1 METISDIEVISDGIL
16 AYWTT
21 KETAFDVTGK
31 QLVSSPLPL
40 VICLMSSLSLTLG
53 ETFYR
58 KILGEFFLVFSKF
71 QPSLHSHGWED
82 TSARE
87 RRSTGLHWSPSILR
101 YSRFYFAGQTFS
113 FGVYIKT
120 LKILHNQTPGHLMP
134 VLKTFASDKMK
145 WTYSSFQD
153 LLLLWNGG
161 QRLSWALFLKNF

>member
-71 QPSLHSHGWED
+71 QPSLHSHG
-82 TSARE
+82 
-87 RRSTGLHWSPSILR
+87 
-101 YSRFYFAGQTFS
+101 
-113 FGVYIKT
+113 
-120 LKILHNQTPGHLMP
+120 
-134 VLKTFASDKMK
+134 
-145 WTYSSFQD
+145 
-153 LLLLWNGG
+153 
-161 QRLSWALFLKNF
+161 